1 MTDEPDQR
9 NPWDPP
15 ADEARPSGEPGA
27 WQSDQRGYGQQVPGG
42 QPPPP
47 PGYGQPQYGAPEPAP
62 PYGQPP
68 PYGQQPPYPPS
79 PYGQS
84 PASYGYPAPTGAY
97 GPQPYYGPTTSGK
110 ATTVL
115 VLGILSLVLFVGC
128 IGFIL
133 AIVALVLAPGAA
145 REIAES
151 GGRLTG
157 ESQLKAGRI
166 TSWITLGLTGLIVVL
181 GVVGLVI
188 AVSHGDTSG
197 NQSTNGVHTN
207 ATRSVHDSP

>member
-15 ADEARPSGEPGA
+15 ADEGQRGGEPGA
-27 WQSDQRGYGQQVPGG
+27 WQPDQHPPYQPPTYGQSQPRYGYTAPSGASG
-42 QPPPP
+42 QQAPYPP
-47 PGYGQPQYGAPEPAP
+47 Q
-62 PYGQPP
+62 P
-68 PYGQQPPYPPS
+68 PYGQQPPYQPP

-115 VLGILSLVLFVGC
+115 VLGILSLVLMFGC

-166 TSWITLGLTGLIVVL
+166 TSWITLGLTGLIVIL
-181 GVVGLVI
+181 GVVGLLV
-188 AVSHGDTSG
+188 AVSHNHTSG
-197 NQSTNGVHTN
+197 DQPTNGVRTN
-207 ATRSVHDSP
+207 ATSPFHGTP